1 MIRVDQIQ
9 PAECLFHALNH
20 FNGTIDERSH
30 GTPCTWMDLFSI
42 VCRIAESNRGS
53 KSSRQRGGATD
64 RSGNAKN
71 SQLLNQAWS
80 KNEFT
85 RDIKPLITLWT
96 RVNFELVYANYK
108 RKRIENRKRGEGEG
122 EMYPANVSNEK
133 KRKKERKK
141 EAKKGWITTVTHCFE
156 EKIQVLVI
164 TSTIRKKNR

>member
-1 MIRVDQIQ
+1 MPLPRLKSFQWDHRWTK
-9 PAECLFHALNH
+9 PRDTLY
-20 FNGTIDERSH
+20 T
-30 GTPCTWMDLFSI
+30 MDLFST

-133 KRKKERKK
+133 KKKERKKERKK
-141 EAKKGWITTVTHCFE
+141 RKKGELQRLF
-156 EKIQVLVI
+156 
-164 TSTIRKKNR
+164 RGKNCARNCVDNSN